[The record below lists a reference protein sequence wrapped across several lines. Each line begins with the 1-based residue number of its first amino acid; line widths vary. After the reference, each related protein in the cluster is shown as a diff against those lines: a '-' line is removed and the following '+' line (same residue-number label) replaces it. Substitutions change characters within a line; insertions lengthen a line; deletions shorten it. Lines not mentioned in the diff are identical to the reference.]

1 MLKQTSFALLVL
13 SLFVASAQAQDELGA
28 SDTPEVL
35 EASEPSEVSED
46 PATPEVSD
54 AAPAGGEQGRFRF
67 GINGTVGLESVSG
80 LGDVSISGL
89 MYGLDL
95 RLGYQVND
103 LLAIYAQP
111 HLSVGSLSVDG
122 GGDSLTG
129 FTGTIVTS
137 VMAEA
142 TFVDTFFVGGGLG
155 YAIFNNP
162 SGLAL
167 DLKAGAYPLSSRDPD
182 GIGRTGLMVAL
193 DMRVVFLDDPYSGLL
208 IMGCIGYESF

>member
-1 MLKQTSFALLVL
+1 MLKQAAFALVL
-13 SLFVASAQAQDELGA
+13 SLVVASAQAQEELEA
-28 SDTPEVL
+28 SDTSEAQ
-35 EASEPSEVSED
+35 EASE
-46 PATPEVSD
+46 
-54 AAPAGGEQGRFRF
+54 AAPTGGDQGRFRF

-80 LGDVSISGL
+80 LSDVSISGL

-111 HLSVGSLSVDG
+111 HLSFGTLTVEG
-122 GGDSLTG
+122 GGDALTG
-129 FTGTIVTS
+129 FTGTFVTS

-142 TFVDTFFVGGGLG
+142 TFVDTFFAGGGLG

-167 DLKAGAYPLSSRDPD
+167 DLKAGVYPLSSRDPD
-182 GIGRTGLMVAL
+182 GIGRTGLMIAL

-208 IMGCIGYESF
+208 VMGCIGYESF